1 MKCSGLTNHQD
12 PLQLTHIMNEPDTIK
27 NILKLKIIAVVGM
40 SPKPERPSHYVSMY
54 MKEHGY
60 TIIPVNPGQ
69 TEIAGETC
77 YPSLLEIPYKIDVV
91 DVFRRPEHVLPIAEL
106 AVKISAKALWLQDDV
121 INEEAA
127 EIAERAGLLVVMNDC
142 MLRQHRQIKN

>member
-1 MKCSGLTNHQD
+1 MKCSELTNHQD